1 MQNLIFSIF
10 PNQNFVDLG
19 LFQFG
24 WERCTPAHSFGPAA
38 RNHYLFHYI
47 LSGTGTLM
55 ADDSKGVTQTYSITS
70 MQGFMIFP
78 NQITTYVADKQLP
91 WEYVWLE
98 FDGLRVKSLLDTIG
112 LSLDKPVYHARNKS
126 LREDMANE
134 MLYISRHK
142 DESPFHLIGHLYL
155 FLDYLLRSAAD
166 EQLEHG
172 SKLREFY
179 IHEALTY
186 IEHNFQNEITIEDI
200 AKSYMDVYDSRIIS
214 KAGTPFHNIVET
226 LDGDMIHGDMD
237 EEITSGKCLIAAAN
251 PDLMESYIE
260 KDDIVILGNRYE
272 SQLCAIEMG
281 AKCIIVCDGALV
293 SYTISRLAESRGCYI
308 IKTPYDTFTA
318 SRLINQSIPIRF
330 FMKSEN
336 LITFGLGEYLDD
348 IRDTMAKKR
357 YRDFPILDWNE
368 NYFGM
373 ISRRSLLG
381 ARKKKLILVDHN
393 ELTQA
398 VDGMEEA
405 EIIEIIDHHRIG
417 SIETM
422 GPVFFRNQPLGCTAT
437 IIYQMYRESG
447 VELTEK
453 IAGLLCSAILS
464 DTLIYRS
471 PTCTQCF

>member
-1 MQNLIFSIF
+1 MKFMIRGNITQNLIFSIF

-55 ADDSKGVTQTYSITS
+55 ADDSKGVTQTYSIKS

-200 AKSYMDVYDSRIIS
+200 AGVCGLNRTYFGKIFKEALGKTPQEFLLNYRMLKAAELLKLTSLSIGDVGLAVGYANQMHFSRAFKNNYGISPREWRYQNHINNTVDS
-214 KAGTPFHNIVET
+214 
-226 LDGDMIHGDMD
+226 D
-237 EEITSGKCLIAAAN
+237 EE
-251 PDLMESYIE
+251 
-260 KDDIVILGNRYE
+260 
-272 SQLCAIEMG
+272 
-281 AKCIIVCDGALV
+281 
-293 SYTISRLAESRGCYI
+293 
-308 IKTPYDTFTA
+308 
-318 SRLINQSIPIRF
+318 
-330 FMKSEN
+330 
-336 LITFGLGEYLDD
+336 
-348 IRDTMAKKR
+348 
-357 YRDFPILDWNE
+357 
-368 NYFGM
+368 
-373 ISRRSLLG
+373 
-381 ARKKKLILVDHN
+381 H
-393 ELTQA
+393 TQ
-398 VDGMEEA
+398 
-405 EIIEIIDHHRIG
+405 
-417 SIETM
+417 
-422 GPVFFRNQPLGCTAT
+422 
-437 IIYQMYRESG
+437 
-447 VELTEK
+447 
-453 IAGLLCSAILS
+453 
-464 DTLIYRS
+464 
-471 PTCTQCF
+471 

>member
-55 ADDSKGVTQTYSITS
+55 ADDSKGVTQPYSIKS

-200 AKSYMDVYDSRIIS
+200 AGVCGLNRTYFGKIFKEALGKTPQEFLLNYRMLKAAELLKLTSLSIGDVGLAVGYANQMHFSRAFKNNYGISPREWRYQNHINNTVDS
-214 KAGTPFHNIVET
+214 
-226 LDGDMIHGDMD
+226 D
-237 EEITSGKCLIAAAN
+237 EE
-251 PDLMESYIE
+251 
-260 KDDIVILGNRYE
+260 
-272 SQLCAIEMG
+272 
-281 AKCIIVCDGALV
+281 
-293 SYTISRLAESRGCYI
+293 
-308 IKTPYDTFTA
+308 
-318 SRLINQSIPIRF
+318 
-330 FMKSEN
+330 
-336 LITFGLGEYLDD
+336 
-348 IRDTMAKKR
+348 
-357 YRDFPILDWNE
+357 
-368 NYFGM
+368 
-373 ISRRSLLG
+373 
-381 ARKKKLILVDHN
+381 H
-393 ELTQA
+393 TQ
-398 VDGMEEA
+398 
-405 EIIEIIDHHRIG
+405 
-417 SIETM
+417 
-422 GPVFFRNQPLGCTAT
+422 
-437 IIYQMYRESG
+437 
-447 VELTEK
+447 
-453 IAGLLCSAILS
+453 
-464 DTLIYRS
+464 
-471 PTCTQCF
+471 

>member
-1 MQNLIFSIF
+1 MVQVQMKFMTSGNIMQNLIFSIF

-55 ADDSKGVTQTYSITS
+55 ADDSKGVTQTYSIKS

-200 AKSYMDVYDSRIIS
+200 AGVCGLNRTYFGKIFKEALGKTPQEFLLNYRMLKAAELLKLTSLSIGDVGLAVGYANQMHFSRAFKNNYGISPREWRYQNHINNTVDS
-214 KAGTPFHNIVET
+214 
-226 LDGDMIHGDMD
+226 D
-237 EEITSGKCLIAAAN
+237 EE
-251 PDLMESYIE
+251 
-260 KDDIVILGNRYE
+260 
-272 SQLCAIEMG
+272 
-281 AKCIIVCDGALV
+281 
-293 SYTISRLAESRGCYI
+293 
-308 IKTPYDTFTA
+308 
-318 SRLINQSIPIRF
+318 
-330 FMKSEN
+330 
-336 LITFGLGEYLDD
+336 
-348 IRDTMAKKR
+348 
-357 YRDFPILDWNE
+357 
-368 NYFGM
+368 
-373 ISRRSLLG
+373 
-381 ARKKKLILVDHN
+381 H
-393 ELTQA
+393 TQ
-398 VDGMEEA
+398 
-405 EIIEIIDHHRIG
+405 
-417 SIETM
+417 
-422 GPVFFRNQPLGCTAT
+422 
-437 IIYQMYRESG
+437 
-447 VELTEK
+447 
-453 IAGLLCSAILS
+453 
-464 DTLIYRS
+464 
-471 PTCTQCF
+471 

>member
-55 ADDSKGVTQTYSITS
+55 ADDSKGVTQTYSIKS

-200 AKSYMDVYDSRIIS
+200 AGVCGLNRTY
-214 KAGTPFHNIVET
+214 F
-226 LDGDMIHGDMD
+226 
-237 EEITSGKCLIAAAN
+237 GKIFKEA
-251 PDLMESYIE
+251 
-260 KDDIVILGNRYE
+260 LG
-272 SQLCAIEMG
+272 
-281 AKCIIVCDGALV
+281 
-293 SYTISRLAESRGCYI
+293 
-308 IKTPYDTFTA
+308 KTPQEFLLNYRMLKAAELLKLTSLSIGDVGLAVGYANQMHF
-318 SRLINQSIPIRF
+318 SRAFKNNYGISPR
-330 FMKSEN
+330 EW
-336 LITFGLGEYLDD
+336 
-348 IRDTMAKKR
+348 R
-357 YRDFPILDWNE
+357 YQNHV
-368 NYFGM
+368 NNT
-373 ISRRSLLG
+373 
-381 ARKKKLILVDHN
+381 VDSDKEH
-393 ELTQA
+393 TQ
-398 VDGMEEA
+398 
-405 EIIEIIDHHRIG
+405 
-417 SIETM
+417 
-422 GPVFFRNQPLGCTAT
+422 
-437 IIYQMYRESG
+437 
-447 VELTEK
+447 
-453 IAGLLCSAILS
+453 
-464 DTLIYRS
+464 
-471 PTCTQCF
+471 

>member
-55 ADDSKGVTQTYSITS
+55 ADDSKGVTQTYSIKS

-134 MLYISRHK
+134 MLNISRHK

-200 AKSYMDVYDSRIIS
+200 AGVCGLNRTYFGKIFKEALGKTPQEFLLNYRMLKAAELLKLTSLSIGDVGLAVGYANQMHFSRAFKNNYGISPREWRYQNHINNTVDS
-214 KAGTPFHNIVET
+214 
-226 LDGDMIHGDMD
+226 D
-237 EEITSGKCLIAAAN
+237 EE
-251 PDLMESYIE
+251 
-260 KDDIVILGNRYE
+260 
-272 SQLCAIEMG
+272 
-281 AKCIIVCDGALV
+281 
-293 SYTISRLAESRGCYI
+293 
-308 IKTPYDTFTA
+308 
-318 SRLINQSIPIRF
+318 
-330 FMKSEN
+330 
-336 LITFGLGEYLDD
+336 
-348 IRDTMAKKR
+348 
-357 YRDFPILDWNE
+357 
-368 NYFGM
+368 
-373 ISRRSLLG
+373 
-381 ARKKKLILVDHN
+381 H
-393 ELTQA
+393 TQ
-398 VDGMEEA
+398 
-405 EIIEIIDHHRIG
+405 
-417 SIETM
+417 
-422 GPVFFRNQPLGCTAT
+422 
-437 IIYQMYRESG
+437 
-447 VELTEK
+447 
-453 IAGLLCSAILS
+453 
-464 DTLIYRS
+464 
-471 PTCTQCF
+471 

>member
-55 ADDSKGVTQTYSITS
+55 ADDSKGVTQTYSIKS

-200 AKSYMDVYDSRIIS
+200 AGVCGLNRTY
-214 KAGTPFHNIVET
+214 F
-226 LDGDMIHGDMD
+226 
-237 EEITSGKCLIAAAN
+237 GKIFKEA
-251 PDLMESYIE
+251 
-260 KDDIVILGNRYE
+260 LG
-272 SQLCAIEMG
+272 
-281 AKCIIVCDGALV
+281 
-293 SYTISRLAESRGCYI
+293 
-308 IKTPYDTFTA
+308 KTPQEFLLNYRMLKAAELLKLTSLSIGDVGLAVGYANQMHF
-318 SRLINQSIPIRF
+318 SRAFKNNYGISPREWRYQNHIN
-330 FMKSEN
+330 N
-336 LITFGLGEYLDD
+336 T
-348 IRDTMAKKR
+348 
-357 YRDFPILDWNE
+357 
-368 NYFGM
+368 
-373 ISRRSLLG
+373 
-381 ARKKKLILVDHN
+381 VDSDKEH
-393 ELTQA
+393 TQ
-398 VDGMEEA
+398 
-405 EIIEIIDHHRIG
+405 
-417 SIETM
+417 
-422 GPVFFRNQPLGCTAT
+422 
-437 IIYQMYRESG
+437 
-447 VELTEK
+447 
-453 IAGLLCSAILS
+453 
-464 DTLIYRS
+464 
-471 PTCTQCF
+471 

>member
-24 WERCTPAHSFGPAA
+24 WERCAPAHSFGPAA

-55 ADDSKGVTQTYSITS
+55 ADDSKGVTQTYSIKS

-78 NQITTYVADKQLP
+78 NQITTYVADRQLP

-112 LSLDKPVYHARNKS
+112 LSLDKPVYHARNKN

-200 AKSYMDVYDSRIIS
+200 AGVCGLNRTYFGKIFKEALGKTPQEFLLNYRMLKAAELLKLTSLSIGDIGLAVGYANQMHFSRAFKNNYGIS
-214 KAGTPFHNIVET
+214 PREWRYQNHVNNAAGS
-226 LDGDMIHGDMD
+226 D
-237 EEITSGKCLIAAAN
+237 EE
-251 PDLMESYIE
+251 
-260 KDDIVILGNRYE
+260 
-272 SQLCAIEMG
+272 
-281 AKCIIVCDGALV
+281 
-293 SYTISRLAESRGCYI
+293 
-308 IKTPYDTFTA
+308 
-318 SRLINQSIPIRF
+318 
-330 FMKSEN
+330 
-336 LITFGLGEYLDD
+336 
-348 IRDTMAKKR
+348 
-357 YRDFPILDWNE
+357 
-368 NYFGM
+368 
-373 ISRRSLLG
+373 
-381 ARKKKLILVDHN
+381 H
-393 ELTQA
+393 TQ
-398 VDGMEEA
+398 
-405 EIIEIIDHHRIG
+405 
-417 SIETM
+417 
-422 GPVFFRNQPLGCTAT
+422 
-437 IIYQMYRESG
+437 
-447 VELTEK
+447 
-453 IAGLLCSAILS
+453 
-464 DTLIYRS
+464 
-471 PTCTQCF
+471 

>member
-1 MQNLIFSIF
+1 MQNWIFSIF

-24 WERCTPAHSFGPAA
+24 WERCAPAHSFGPAA

-55 ADDSKGVTQTYSITS
+55 ADDSKGVTQTYSNKS

-112 LSLDKPVYHARNKS
+112 LSLDKPVYHARNKN

-200 AKSYMDVYDSRIIS
+200 AGVCGLNRTY
-214 KAGTPFHNIVET
+214 F
-226 LDGDMIHGDMD
+226 
-237 EEITSGKCLIAAAN
+237 GKIFKEA
-251 PDLMESYIE
+251 
-260 KDDIVILGNRYE
+260 LG
-272 SQLCAIEMG
+272 
-281 AKCIIVCDGALV
+281 
-293 SYTISRLAESRGCYI
+293 
-308 IKTPYDTFTA
+308 KTPQEFLLNYRMLKAAELLKLTSLSIGDVGLAVGYANQMHF
-318 SRLINQSIPIRF
+318 SRAFKNNYGISPR
-330 FMKSEN
+330 EW
-336 LITFGLGEYLDD
+336 
-348 IRDTMAKKR
+348 R
-357 YRDFPILDWNE
+357 YQNHV
-368 NYFGM
+368 N
-373 ISRRSLLG
+373 
-381 ARKKKLILVDHN
+381 N
-393 ELTQA
+393 A
-398 VDGMEEA
+398 VDS
-405 EIIEIIDHHRIG
+405 D
-417 SIETM
+417 
-422 GPVFFRNQPLGCTAT
+422 
-437 IIYQMYRESG
+437 
-447 VELTEK
+447 EK
-453 IAGLLCSAILS
+453 H
-464 DTLIYRS
+464 
-471 PTCTQCF
+471 TQ

>member
-55 ADDSKGVTQTYSITS
+55 ADDSKGVTQTYSIKS

-78 NQITTYVADKQLP
+78 NQITTYVTDKQLP

-200 AKSYMDVYDSRIIS
+200 AGVCGLNRTYFGKIFKEALGKTPQEFLLNYRMLKAAELLKLTSLSIGDVGLAVGYANQMHFSRAFKNNYGISPREWRYQNHINNTVDS
-214 KAGTPFHNIVET
+214 
-226 LDGDMIHGDMD
+226 D
-237 EEITSGKCLIAAAN
+237 EE
-251 PDLMESYIE
+251 
-260 KDDIVILGNRYE
+260 
-272 SQLCAIEMG
+272 
-281 AKCIIVCDGALV
+281 
-293 SYTISRLAESRGCYI
+293 
-308 IKTPYDTFTA
+308 
-318 SRLINQSIPIRF
+318 
-330 FMKSEN
+330 
-336 LITFGLGEYLDD
+336 
-348 IRDTMAKKR
+348 
-357 YRDFPILDWNE
+357 
-368 NYFGM
+368 
-373 ISRRSLLG
+373 
-381 ARKKKLILVDHN
+381 H
-393 ELTQA
+393 TQ
-398 VDGMEEA
+398 
-405 EIIEIIDHHRIG
+405 
-417 SIETM
+417 
-422 GPVFFRNQPLGCTAT
+422 
-437 IIYQMYRESG
+437 
-447 VELTEK
+447 
-453 IAGLLCSAILS
+453 
-464 DTLIYRS
+464 
-471 PTCTQCF
+471 